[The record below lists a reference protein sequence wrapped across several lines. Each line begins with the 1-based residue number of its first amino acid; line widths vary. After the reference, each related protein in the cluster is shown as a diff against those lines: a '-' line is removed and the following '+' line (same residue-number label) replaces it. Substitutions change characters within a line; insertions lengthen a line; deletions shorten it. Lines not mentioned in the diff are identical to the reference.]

1 MAAIPLINRAGRP
14 TGRVRVEEV
23 VNRVYLAIQLVDL
36 SIGA

>member
-14 TGRVRVEEV
+14 TGRVRGGGG